1 MLPLQFKTLSVE
13 KMLEPKQTPGAGS
26 HSVMN
31 NVLKFALA
39 FVIAGLA
46 TPAIANTMTVP
57 SEEHPAYTVDIPS
70 DWNPK
75 VSEEDE
81 SVEATEPGNHV
92 YVAGWVVT
100 KSDVGDLKKDLAD
113 LLKGE
118 LRSIE
123 GDPTE
128 ETIENNGIKF
138 PVLRG
143 HGKDK
148 KEGTDVNFFVTIF
161 PAGAG
166 KAGVFFAD
174 WDADAPS
181 DIKDKLNALMNS
193 IKLHKG

>member
-1 MLPLQFKTLSVE
+1 
-13 KMLEPKQTPGAGS
+13 
-26 HSVMN
+26 MN
-31 NVLKFALA
+31 NVLRFALA
-39 FVIAGLA
+39 VVITGLA
-46 TPAIANTMTVP
+46 STAIASTMSVP
-57 SEEHPAYTVDIPS
+57 NEEHAVYTVDIPS
-70 DWNPK
+70 DWSPK
-75 VSEEDE
+75 VSKEDE
-81 SVEATEPGNHV
+81 SVEATEPDNHV

-123 GDPTE
+123 GQPTE

-138 PVLRG
+138 SVLRG

-161 PAGAG
+161 PAGQG

-193 IKLHKG
+193 IKVHKG

>member
-1 MLPLQFKTLSVE
+1 
-13 KMLEPKQTPGAGS
+13 MLEPKEAAGTGS
-26 HSVMN
+26 CSIMN
-31 NVLKFALA
+31 NVLRFALVA
-39 FVIAGLA
+39 IVTGLA
-46 TPAIANTMTVP
+46 SPVIANTISVP
-57 SEEHPAYTVDIPS
+57 NEEHPVYTVDIPS
-70 DWNPK
+70 DWKPA
-75 VSEEDE
+75 VSKEDE
-81 SVEATEPGNHV
+81 SVEATEPDDHV

-123 GDPTE
+123 GEPTE

-148 KEGTDVNFFVTIF
+148 KEGNEVNFFVTIF
-161 PAGAG
+161 PAGTG

-181 DIKDKLNALMNS
+181 DSKDKLNALMNS
-193 IKLHKG
+193 IKLHK

>member
-1 MLPLQFKTLSVE
+1 
-13 KMLEPKQTPGAGS
+13 MLEWWRTTGAACDLI
-26 HSVMN
+26 MN
-31 NVLKFALA
+31 NALRFALA
-39 FVIAGLA
+39 VVITGFAS
-46 TPAIANTMTVP
+46 PVIANTMSVP
-57 SEEHPAYTVDIPS
+57 NEEHPTYTVDIPS

-75 VSEEDE
+75 VSKEDE
-81 SVEATEPGNHV
+81 SVEATEPDNHV

-123 GDPTE
+123 GEPTE

-148 KEGTDVNFFVTIF
+148 KEGTEVNFFVTIF
-161 PAGAG
+161 PAGEG

-174 WDADAPS
+174 WDTDAPS
-181 DIKDKLNALMNS
+181 DIKDKLNTLMNS
-193 IKLHKG
+193 IKLHKR